1 MKAPHLSCASWLGIV
16 WLFLCLQLVK
26 ETDGVMDGSEWQ
38 MTEALVKAV
47 VPNPSN
53 RLSHARISRLWTLQD
68 FGYSLILTDLV
79 RSYNTK
85 CRNVVQTVIF
95 QIFLQSL
102 PGFEWGAIVSQ
113 SLAADQFQRIPTIP
127 CTLQVLRWNVM
138 RHEIV
143 CARCARCARCAWC
156 ARCAPC
162 RESKC
167 SLEILTS

>member
-1 MKAPHLSCASWLGIV
+1 M
-16 WLFLCLQLVK
+16 
-26 ETDGVMDGSEWQ
+26 
-38 MTEALVKAV
+38 

-102 PGFEWGAIVSQ
+102 PGFEWSAIVSQ
-113 SLAADQFQRIPTIP
+113 SLAPDQFQRIPTIP

-143 CARCARCARCAWC
+143 CARCA
-156 ARCAPC
+156 PC

-167 SLEILTS
+167 SLEILTSQNLDEAKDWEDWALESSSPAKPNGFNLNSGQLVGGDCRMLRIVWSLSAWSCSRDRAG